1 MLEISHFSHRF
12 GDVLAVDDLSFVV
25 PAGRIVGFIGHNG
38 AGKTTTLRAAAGILA
53 IGQGAITIDGH
64 DVRTQ
69 PLAAKRVS
77 AFLPDNPDLYD
88 FMSGAEFLSFIADIY
103 GVPGPRRREL
113 IGGYAEAY
121 GITGDLGT
129 SVGAY
134 SHGMKQKLALVSA
147 FLREPRL
154 LMLDEPFVG
163 LDPLASHTLK
173 GHLRDL
179 CASGGAVLFSTHILE
194 VAQALCDDV
203 VIIKRGRLVVAGP
216 TTQVVGDSS
225 LEDVFMELQT
235 DAPGAAAP
243 AGQGPVS

>member
-12 GDVLAVDDLSFVV
+12 GQTLAVNDLSFTV

-38 AGKTTTLRAAAGILA
+38 AGKTTTLRAAAGILPVDE
-53 IGQGAITIDGH
+53 GQIVVAGH
-64 DVRTQ
+64 DVTSD

-88 FMSGAEFLSFIADIY
+88 FMSGLEYLNFIADLY
-103 GVPGPRRREL
+103 RVSTERRREL
-113 IGGYAEAY
+113 VAHYASAY
-121 GITGDLGT
+121 DILGDLGT
-129 SVGAY
+129 SIGAY

-147 FLREPRL
+147 FVREPRL

-163 LDPLASHTLK
+163 LDPIAAHTLK
-173 GHLRDL
+173 GHLRTL
-179 CASGGAVLFSTHILE
+179 CDSGGAVLFSTHILE

-216 TTQVVGDSS
+216 TATVIGDSS
-225 LEDVFMELQT
+225 LEAVFLELQA
-235 DAPGAAAP
+235 DPGAA
-243 AGQGPVS
+243 